1 MQTIPQNIYNNVVI
15 PQTRRLQTSVNA
27 KWKLIYNRLFHETP
41 KRHRDTIQKINK
53 LKNDSKLLYAVY
65 GLKA

>member
-1 MQTIPQNIYNNVVI
+1 MQTIPQYIYNNVAI

-27 KWKLIYNRLFHETP
+27 EWKLIYNRIFHETP
-41 KRHRDTIQKINK
+41 KRHRNTIQKINK
-53 LKNDSKLLYAVY
+53 LRSDSKLLCAIY